1 MTQMVTNEKFEILI
15 YYVWFQESIKKNIEE
30 IKYN

>member
-1 MTQMVTNEKFEILI
+1 MTQMITNEKFETLI
-15 YYVWFQESIKKNIEE
+15 YYVWLQENIKKNIEE